1 MDGTEIPASSGKD
14 IPVLKGVQRAVWGA
28 GWQIWQAWGDW
39 LVGKFHRF
47 IYIIGCNCNQ
57 MIILNQWYTYCIKN
71 NWKFM
76 HVCASR

>member
-1 MDGTEIPASSGKD
+1 MKIYPGIHTHRGQPLAIYHAAEPGKPGHLVDGTEIPASSGKD

-47 IYIIGCNCNQ
+47 IYI
-57 MIILNQWYTYCIKN
+57 
-71 NWKFM
+71 
-76 HVCASR
+76 A